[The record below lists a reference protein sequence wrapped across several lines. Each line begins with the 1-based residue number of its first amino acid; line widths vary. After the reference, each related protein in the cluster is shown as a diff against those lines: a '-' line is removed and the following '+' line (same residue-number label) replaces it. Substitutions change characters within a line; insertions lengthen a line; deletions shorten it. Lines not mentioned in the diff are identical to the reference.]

1 MLAIFALG
9 LLWRWYHRRRT
20 PDRWAQSAT
29 SGVRDKGS
37 FLDMITDRPSSK
49 DGRRDTEYLADPE
62 TFAAPRPA
70 PKPSGLRYTTTSERL
85 QARQDGADSIS
96 FYNGEGEDEPLP
108 PPRVLVGH
116 GESEAV
122 HSFGPILSPSSDSFM
137 DENGSPKAPPQAYL
151 ASHLAP
157 QSQSQTG
164 PLALFLPHTHS
175 IDFSAAAS
183 PIGRAP
189 SFTETRTLPSLY
201 EPQTGAQR
209 YTHVSEEPV
218 SPESR
223 YPMTERPGS
232 DATIGAALGSG
243 RMAEWNRADRESV
256 PDVPKRNSRQLYP

>member
-9 LLWRWYHRRRT
+9 LLWRWYRRRN
-20 PDRWAQSAT
+20 PPAEGAQGAT
-29 SGVRDKGS
+29 TGAREKGS

-49 DGRRDTEYLADPE
+49 DSRRDTEYLADPE

-85 QARQDGADSIS
+85 QNRQDSADSIS
-96 FYNGEGEDEPLP
+96 VYNGSGDDEPLP
-108 PPRVLVGH
+108 PPRVLVGP
-116 GESEAV
+116 GESEAR
-122 HSFGPILSPSSDSFM
+122 HSFGPILSSSTESFM

-151 ASHLAP
+151 ASHLVP
-157 QSQSQTG
+157 QTQTKTG
-164 PLALFLPHTHS
+164 TLALALAHTHS

-183 PIGRAP
+183 PTEVRAP
-189 SFTETRTLPSLY
+189 SFTDTRTLPSLY
-201 EPQTGAQR
+201 EPRTGAER

-223 YPMTERPGS
+223 YPMTGRPAS

-243 RMAEWNRADRESV
+243 RMAEWNRANRESV
-256 PDVPKRNSRQLYP
+256 PDIPRRD